1 MEHDPSNPH
10 YKKPDY
16 YSYNS
21 ETAEGAQPDSLG
33 IHPSQKK
40 KEAIVPN
47 LLQPES
53 PHKNLPPELKGFNP
67 DPNGP
72 KIPDHLRKPLS
83 FTSAKSGEKDTDP
96 NASKIPDHLRKPMSF
111 TSDKSGEKDTDPN
124 ASKIPEHLRKPM
136 SFTSDKSGEKATDP
150 NASKIPEHLRKP
162 MSFSSETRPKDLN
175 PNANETNPDLSP
187 MLIAGAIPMP
197 VQGPLL
203 PELGEAAA
211 TAAKVLL
218 TPLTEFGTAGA
229 AAVMG
234 GATAIVGGEGIFHS
248 LNEGEAEYLR
258 KNAALL
264 KSQHQTTPAPHP
276 AQPHVSA
283 PAADPIAAPVS
294 MPRTPAKAQFPAAEL
309 DRPSALDLEIQQ
321 QRKAQAAQAKQEEAK
336 QKKQSVAWKTLQTEQ
351 SKLYDFNA
359 GYSLSGSD
367 LETFSQGLTPQQR
380 QAVQAQATARNAK
393 LTEQAKEAG
402 MPLSKDEIAQ
412 QQQQIEQ
419 RVLYEQYTPAR
430 EIYHFAGQF
439 LNGYTPQKMQ
449 TVRGYFDGVFAGTY
463 PKAIPAEKRGAIE
476 SSADAKYTAE
486 TGQKADRESPLWKT
500 LRNIEASEKY
510 PDLWDGFRNDLS
522 ASEQTGVLKTITNPN
537 DPSLGSN
544 ALNRPTQGST
554 LNVPSHTGHPAGTG
568 QQKQQPVGGGFDDT
582 TNPELTR
589 QTEGFPTNQHVD
601 GVAHV
606 FDSGKAE
613 LRYRLGPNDVD
624 LRGSDTTFKDALT
637 EAFQRTGV
645 PREQFK
651 VTKWGKDVYGKSVP
665 VEYTG
670 PGAAE
675 ISIDYAHYGVDAQG
689 RWSTGP
695 DAPHIG
701 WKIGKGSQRQVG
713 HIIIDDVPAGRPKN
727 KE

>member
-1 MEHDPSNPH
+1 MEYDQSNPH

-16 YSYNS
+16 YSYNP
-21 ETAEGAQPDSLG
+21 ETAEGTQPDSLG
-33 IHPSQKK
+33 VHPSQKK
-40 KEAIVPN
+40 KDAIIPN

-53 PHKNLPPELKGFNP
+53 PHKNLPPQLRRFNP
-67 DPNGP
+67 DPNAP
-72 KIPDHLRKPLS
+72 KLPHKLKLKP
-83 FTSAKSGEKDTDP
+83 FTVD
-96 NASKIPDHLRKPMSF
+96 
-111 TSDKSGEKDTDPN
+111 
-124 ASKIPEHLRKPM
+124 
-136 SFTSDKSGEKATDP
+136 
-150 NASKIPEHLRKP
+150 
-162 MSFSSETRPKDLN
+162 TRPKDLN
-175 PNANETNPDLSP
+175 PIAPDLSP

-197 VQGPLL
+197 VEGPLL

-218 TPLTEFGTAGA
+218 TPLTELGAAGA

-264 KSQHQTTPAPHP
+264 KSQHQTTPAPNP

-283 PAADPIAAPVS
+283 PAANPIAAPVS
-294 MPRTPAKAQFPAAEL
+294 MPRTPAKAQFPAAEM
-309 DRPSALDLEIQQ
+309 DQPSALDLQIQQ

-336 QKKQSVAWKTLQTEQ
+336 QKKQNVAWKTLQTEQ
-351 SKLYDFNA
+351 SKLNDFNA

-367 LETFSQGLTPQQR
+367 LEAFSQGLTPQQR

-393 LTEQAKEAG
+393 LTDRAKEAG
-402 MPLSKDEIAQ
+402 VPLSKDEIQQ

-449 TVRGYFDGVFAGTY
+449 AVRGYFDGVFAGTY

-522 ASEQTGVLKTITNPN
+522 ASEQTGVLKTMTNPN

-544 ALNRPTQGST
+544 ALNRPSQGST
-554 LNVPSHTGHPAGTG
+554 LSVPIHTGHPAGEG
-568 QQKQQPVGGGFDDT
+568 QQRQQPVGGGFDNT
-582 TNPELTR
+582 VNPELVKPLK
-589 QTEGFPTNQHVD
+589 GFPTNQHVD
-601 GVAHV
+601 GVANVFEYTTDYRKNYEQVHGPIPAGTQIHHIAPRAV
-606 FDSGKAE
+606 FDASPLAQE
-613 LRYRLGPNDVD
+613 WVR
-624 LRGSDTTFKDALT
+624 RGLTKLDYPENLEALPQTKDAYDTSSIKIQHSGSHDAWSRHATDIL
-637 EAFQRTGV
+637 EQAQKKLAGQYGSLDKV
-645 PREQFK
+645 P
-651 VTKWGKDVYGKSVP
+651 
-665 VEYTG
+665 
-670 PGAAE
+670 
-675 ISIDYAHYGVDAQG
+675 
-689 RWSTGP
+689 
-695 DAPHIG
+695 
-701 WKIGKGSQRQVG
+701 
-713 HIIIDDVPAGRPKN
+713 DDVMKQTKDDVMQQLREDLLDKDLGLKKGWVQPKPSGMD
-727 KE
+727 KLSQTQISDQIG